1 MIVSLLSEDGGND
14 KQIFLWESMK
24 EEQVMSASVQTGNAE
39 KYAELLQNKDYLMN
53 NHIYAIQETEQG
65 EVSMLFAGDILF
77 DDEYAVMANAINRG
91 GRVEDVFSAELLE
104 EMRGADILM
113 VNNEFPY
120 TNRGVA
126 LENKQFT
133 FRADTETVSW
143 LNDMGVDVVS
153 LANNHAFDFGEIGL
167 LDTFETLET
176 VGMPYVGAGRNI
188 EEASAPV
195 FFMTGNL
202 KIGILS
208 ATQIERLDHPDT
220 RGAGENVSGVFR
232 CWNPQ
237 LLYETIQKTKAECDF
252 LVVFIHWGT
261 ENTDELDWAQ
271 LDQAPK
277 LAESGA
283 DLIIGA
289 HPHCLQGIDYVGNV
303 PVIYS
308 LGNFW
313 FNSKSLDT
321 GMIEAVIDE
330 NGIKSLKFLPAKQE
344 DCRTTLLEG
353 EEKERVLNVMQAL
366 SNKVIVDNEGII
378 KSKE

>member
-1 MIVSLLSEDGGND
+1 MIASLVSEDGEND
-14 KQIFLWESMK
+14 KQLFLWESMK

-39 KYAELLQNKDYLMN
+39 KYAEFLQNKEYLMN
-53 NHIYAIQETEQG
+53 NRIYAIQETEQG

-120 TNRGVA
+120 TNRGIA

-143 LNDMGVDVVS
+143 LNDMGVDIVS

-195 FFMTGNL
+195 FFMTGNI

-220 RGAGENVSGVFR
+220 RGAEENVSGVFR

-237 LLYETIQKTKAECDF
+237 LLYETIQKTKEECDF

-277 LAESGA
+277 LAEAGA

-366 SNKVIVDNEGII
+366 SHKVIVDNEGII
-378 KSKE
+378 RSKE